1 MAVIYRESDVD
12 LDFAR
17 SLRVAMIG
25 YGSQGRSQA
34 LNLRDSGISV
44 VVGLYEG
51 SRSWAVAVE
60 DGFATELSE
69 DAVKRADIV
78 MMCTPDG
85 SMAAIYASSIVD
97 HLVAGQALAFCHGFN
112 ILYDLIKPGTD
123 VDVILISPKGAGPGV
138 RSLYEAGSGVPG
150 LVAVEQDATGQA
162 LKKALAYAWGI
173 GCGRAAMFATTF
185 KEETETDLFGEQ
197 AVLCGGIPE
206 LVKMGFETLVAA
218 GYQPEAAYFECL
230 HETKLVVDLLYARGL
245 KGLRE
250 KISDTAEWG
259 GYESGPRVV
268 GDAARTAM
276 QDVLDEIQN
285 GSFARKWVA
294 ENASGRT
301 ELLRKRKEEAN
312 LLVEEVGSDVRGLI
326 PDLNR

>member
-44 VVGLYEG
+44 TIGLYEG
-51 SRSWAVAVE
+51 SRSWAVAE
-60 DGFATELSE
+60 ADGFAPLVSQE
-69 DAVKRADIV
+69 AVIGADIV

-85 SMAAIYASSIVD
+85 SMASIYSASIAD
-97 HLVAGQALAFCHGFN
+97 CLIPGQALAFCHGFN
-112 ILYDLIKPGTD
+112 ILYDLIQPSGGL
-123 VDVILISPKGAGPGV
+123 DVILISPKGAGPGV

-150 LVAVEQDATGQA
+150 LVAVDQDATGQA
-162 LKKALAYAWGI
+162 LRKALAYAWGI

-268 GDAARTAM
+268 GEAARAAM
-276 QDVLDEIQN
+276 KQVLDEIQD

-294 ENASGRT
+294 ENSSGRA
-301 ELLRKRKEEAN
+301 ELLRKRQEEAN
-312 LLVEEVGSDVRGLI
+312 LLMEEVGSEVRRLI
-326 PDLNR
+326 PDLHP